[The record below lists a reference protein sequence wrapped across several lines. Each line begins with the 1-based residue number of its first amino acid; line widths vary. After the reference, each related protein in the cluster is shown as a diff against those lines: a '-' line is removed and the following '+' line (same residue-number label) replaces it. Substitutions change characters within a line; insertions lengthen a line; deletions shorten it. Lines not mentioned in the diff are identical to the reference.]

1 MGKALRVL
9 VVDDSKELV
18 TATMEL
24 VRLMGHQ
31 CWSSPPWTGSTTTW
45 WSPPIPRC
53 CRRSST
59 GSRPPP

>member
-31 CWSSPPWTGSTTTW
+31 C
-45 WSPPIPRC
+45 
-53 CRRSST
+53 
-59 GSRPPP
+59 